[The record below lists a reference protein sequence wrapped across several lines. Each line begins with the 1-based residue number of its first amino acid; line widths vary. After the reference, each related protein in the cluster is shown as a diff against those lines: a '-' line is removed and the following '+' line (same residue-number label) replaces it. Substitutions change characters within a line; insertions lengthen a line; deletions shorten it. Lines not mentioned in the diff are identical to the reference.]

1 MDKCIKCG
9 KILNGDEIGLTKK
22 IINRGATEYM
32 CIHCLAKKFKVS
44 EELLEQKIQDF
55 KKQGCLL
62 FAD

>member
-9 KILNGDEIGLTKK
+9 KILDGDEIGLTKK
-22 IINRGATEYM
+22 IINRAATEYM
-32 CIHCLAKKFKVS
+32 CIHCLAKKFNVT
-44 EELLEQKIQDF
+44 EELLFKKIQDF